1 VGEITTATRTSH
13 VTSMSYG
20 LATSQVTTSMVTMH
34 HLVGSAEIGRM
45 LGVSRQRVQQLV
57 NRDDFPRPDAVLEM
71 GKVWKRTEVETWARD
86 HGRPVAEAAEGERGD
101 E

>member
-1 VGEITTATRTSH
+1 
-13 VTSMSYG
+13 
-20 LATSQVTTSMVTMH
+20 
-34 HLVGSAEIGRM
+34 
-45 LGVSRQRVQQLV
+45 
-57 NRDDFPRPDAVLEM
+57 M